1 MESQAGPSGCRAF
14 LGLFSF
20 IVLPILVVV
29 GAVAVIVGW
38 LSGGI
43 PIVLALAAP
52 SLMVAGLLIG
62 RVRVRTADEML
73 GQRLYMTVISWMTVF
88 ALVVALTWWLAQ

>member
-1 MESQAGPSGCRAF
+1 MESEAGPSGCRAL

-52 SLMVAGLLIG
+52 TLMVAGLLIG
-62 RVRVRTADEML
+62 RVRVSTADEMI
-73 GQRLYMTVISWMTVF
+73 GQHLYITVISWMTVL